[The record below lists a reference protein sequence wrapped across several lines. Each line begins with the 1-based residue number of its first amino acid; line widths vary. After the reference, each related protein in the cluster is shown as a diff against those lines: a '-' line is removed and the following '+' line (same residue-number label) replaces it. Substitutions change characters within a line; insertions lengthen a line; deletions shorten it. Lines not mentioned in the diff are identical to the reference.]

1 MGTIRYTAGN
11 LLESKQEALVNTV
24 NLEGYMGKGI
34 AYQFKKRFPENNKA
48 YIEAC
53 KNNNIGIGKVFPFK
67 EDGKIIINFPT
78 KDRWR
83 EKTKISYIEEGLE
96 SLKRLITDKGI
107 SSVAIPPLG
116 CGNGGLE
123 WSEVKPLIEERLK
136 ELKNVADILIYEP
149 TLNNPS
155 IKSKKQPVIT
165 LSSFLILACMKNL
178 RFADKVSMQKAVFI
192 LNLMAKNNFFEFSEY
207 KHGPYSY
214 GVEKAH
220 QVADEFLEY
229 HDLNRYDIADLN
241 TAVKAAYKTVA
252 GKKTEYYAPIMKKA
266 KGIWNKFKSPK
277 ELEIAATVLHI
288 VQNRGN
294 IDKNGVVEYF
304 LNGYPKEDASIFD
317 RDEILKNIDGLV
329 EDGVLQADIFGNL
342 KITI

>member
-53 KNNNIGIGKVFPFK
+53 KNNNIGIGKVFSFK

-83 EKTKISYIEEGLE
+83 EKTKISYIEKGLE
-96 SLKRLITDKGI
+96 SLKRLITDSGI

-155 IKSKKQPVIT
+155 VKSKKQPVIT

-220 QVADEFLEY
+220 QVADAFLEY
-229 HDLNRYDIADLN
+229 HDLNRYDITDLN

-252 GKKTEYYAPIMKKA
+252 GKKAEYYAPIMKKA
-266 KGIWNKFKSPK
+266 KRIWNSFKSAK

-288 VQNRGN
+288 IQNHGDV
-294 IDKNGVVEYF
+294 DKYDVVEYF
-304 LNGYPKEDASIFD
+304 LNRYPKEDASIFG
-317 RDEILKNIDGLV
+317 RDEILKNIDSLL
-329 EDGVLQADIFGNL
+329 EDGILQADIFGNL

>member
-53 KNNNIGIGKVFPFK
+53 KNNNIGIGKVFSFK

-96 SLKRLITDKGI
+96 SLKRLITDRGI

-155 IKSKKQPVIT
+155 VKSKKQPVIT

-178 RFADKVSMQKAVFI
+178 RFADKISMQKAVFI

-220 QVADEFLEY
+220 QVADAFLEY
-229 HDLNRYDIADLN
+229 HDLNRYDITDLN

-252 GKKTEYYAPIMKKA
+252 GKKAEYYAPIMKKA
-266 KGIWNKFKSPK
+266 KGIWNSFKSAK

-288 VQNRGN
+288 IQNHGDV
-294 IDKNGVVEYF
+294 DKYGVVEYF
-304 LNGYPKEDASIFD
+304 LNRYPKEDASIFG
-317 RDEILKNIDGLV
+317 RDEILKNIDSLL
-329 EDGVLQADIFGNL
+329 EDGILQADIFGNL

>member
-53 KNNNIGIGKVFPFK
+53 KNNNIGIGKVFSFK

-96 SLKRLITDKGI
+96 SLKHLITDKGI

-123 WSEVKPLIEERLK
+123 WREVKPLIEERLK

-149 TLNNPS
+149 TL
-155 IKSKKQPVIT
+155 IKSKNQPVIT

-178 RFADKVSMQKAVFI
+178 RFADKVSMQKAAFI
-192 LNLMAKNNFFEFSEY
+192 LNLAAKNNFFEFNEY
-207 KHGPYSY
+207 KHGPYSR
-214 GVEKAH
+214 GVEKARE
-220 QVADEFLEY
+220 VAEAFLEY
-229 HDLNRYDIADLN
+229 HGLDRYDAKDLNV
-241 TAVKAAYKTVA
+241 AVRAAYKTVA
-252 GKKTEYYAPIMKKA
+252 GEKTEYYVPIMKKA
-266 KGIWNKFKSPK
+266 REIWDRFKSPK

-288 VQNRGN
+288 IQNRDDV
-294 IDKNGVVEYF
+294 DKHSVADYF
-304 LNGYPKEDASIFD
+304 LNGYPKEDASKFG
-317 RDEILKNIDGLV
+317 RDEILENIDDLV
-329 EDGVLQADIFGNL
+329 KDGVLQADIFGNL
-342 KITI
+342 KIAI

>member
-1 MGTIRYTAGN
+1 M
-11 LLESKQEALVNTV
+11 
-24 NLEGYMGKGI
+24 
-34 AYQFKKRFPENNKA
+34 
-48 YIEAC
+48 
-53 KNNNIGIGKVFPFK
+53 
-67 EDGKIIINFPT
+67 
-78 KDRWR
+78 
-83 EKTKISYIEEGLE
+83 
-96 SLKRLITDKGI
+96 
-107 SSVAIPPLG
+107 AIPPLG

-155 IKSKKQPVIT
+155 VKSKKQPVIT

-220 QVADEFLEY
+220 QVADAFLEY
-229 HDLNRYDIADLN
+229 HDLNRYDITDLN

-252 GKKTEYYAPIMKKA
+252 GKKAEYYAPIMKKA
-266 KGIWNKFKSPK
+266 KGIWNSFKSAK

-288 VQNRGN
+288 IQNHGD
-294 IDKNGVVEYF
+294 IDKYGVVEYF
-304 LNGYPKEDASIFD
+304 LNRYPKEDASIFG
-317 RDEILKNIDGLV
+317 RDEILKNIDSLL
-329 EDGVLQADIFGNL
+329 EDGILQADIFGNL

>member
-1 MGTIRYTAGN
+1 MGTIRYAVGN

-48 YIEAC
+48 YIQAC
-53 KNNNIGIGKVFPFK
+53 KSNDIGIGKVFPFK

-123 WSEVKPLIEERLK
+123 WREVKPLIEERLK

-149 TLNNPS
+149 TL
-155 IKSKKQPVIT
+155 IKSKNQPVIT

-178 RFADKVSMQKAVFI
+178 KFKDKENIQQAVFI
-192 LNLMAKNNFFEFSEY
+192 LNLVAKNNFFEFGEY
-207 KHGPYSY
+207 KHRPYSR
-214 GVEKAH
+214 GVEKARE
-220 QVADEFLEY
+220 VAEAFLEY
-229 HDLNRYDIADLN
+229 HGLDRYDAKDLNV
-241 TAVKAAYKTVA
+241 AVRAAYKTVA
-252 GKKTEYYAPIMKKA
+252 GEKTEYYVPIMKKA
-266 KGIWNKFKSPK
+266 REIWDRFKSPK

-288 VQNRGN
+288 IQNRDDV
-294 IDKNGVVEYF
+294 DKHGVADYF
-304 LNGYPKEDASIFD
+304 LNGYPKEDASKFG
-317 RDEILKNIDGLV
+317 RDEILENIDGLV
-329 EDGVLQADIFGNL
+329 KDGVLQADIFGNL
-342 KITI
+342 KIAI

>member
-53 KNNNIGIGKVFPFK
+53 KNNNIGIGKVFSFK
-67 EDGKIIINFPT
+67 EDGKTIINFPT

-123 WSEVKPLIEERLK
+123 WREVKPLIEERLK

-155 IKSKKQPVIT
+155 IKSKNQPVIT

-178 RFADKVSMQKAVFI
+178 KFTDEANIQQAVFI

-207 KHGPYSY
+207 KHGPHSRV
-214 GVEKAH
+214 VEKAYE
-220 QVADEFLEY
+220 VAKVFLNY
-229 HDLNRYDIADLN
+229 HGLDRYKVEDLGK
-241 TAVKAAYKTVA
+241 AVRATYKTVA
-252 GKKTEYYAPIMKKA
+252 GEKTEYYVPIMKKA
-266 KGIWNKFKSPK
+266 REIWDRFKSPK

-288 VQNRGN
+288 IQNRDDV
-294 IDKNGVVEYF
+294 DKHGVADYF
-304 LNGYPKEDASIFD
+304 LNGYPKEDASKFG
-317 RDEILKNIDGLV
+317 RDEILENIDGLV
-329 EDGVLQADIFGNL
+329 KDGVLQADIFGNL
-342 KITI
+342 KIAI

>member
-11 LLESKQEALVNTV
+11 LLESNQEALVNTV

-53 KNNNIGIGKVFPFK
+53 KNNNIGIGKVFSFK

-96 SLKRLITDKGI
+96 SLKRLITDSGI

-155 IKSKKQPVIT
+155 VKSKKQPVIT

-220 QVADEFLEY
+220 QVADAFLEY
-229 HDLNRYDIADLN
+229 HDLNRYDITDLN

-252 GKKTEYYAPIMKKA
+252 GKKAEYYAPIMKKA
-266 KGIWNKFKSPK
+266 KGIWNNFKSAK

-288 VQNRGN
+288 IQNHGDV
-294 IDKNGVVEYF
+294 DKYGVVEYF
-304 LNGYPKEDASIFD
+304 LNRYPKEDASIFG
-317 RDEILKNIDGLV
+317 RDEILKNIDSLL
-329 EDGVLQADIFGNL
+329 EDGILQADIFGNL

>member
-1 MGTIRYTAGN
+1 MGTIRYAVGN

-48 YIEAC
+48 YIQAC
-53 KNNNIGIGKVFPFK
+53 KSNDIGIGKVFPFK

-96 SLKRLITDKGI
+96 SLKHLITDKGI

-123 WSEVKPLIEERLK
+123 WREVKPLIEERLK

-149 TLNNPS
+149 TL
-155 IKSKKQPVIT
+155 IKSKNQPVIT

-178 RFADKVSMQKAVFI
+178 RFADKVSMQKAAFI
-192 LNLMAKNNFFEFSEY
+192 LNLAAKNNFFEFNEY
-207 KHGPYSY
+207 KHGPYSR
-214 GVEKAH
+214 GVEKARE
-220 QVADEFLEY
+220 VAEAFLEY
-229 HDLNRYDIADLN
+229 HGLDRYDAKDLNV
-241 TAVKAAYKTVA
+241 AVRAAYKTVA
-252 GKKTEYYAPIMKKA
+252 GEKTEYYVPIMKKA
-266 KGIWNKFKSPK
+266 REIWDRFKSPK

-288 VQNRGN
+288 IQNRDDV
-294 IDKNGVVEYF
+294 DKHSVADYF
-304 LNGYPKEDASIFD
+304 LNGYPKEDASKFG
-317 RDEILKNIDGLV
+317 RDEILENIDDLV
-329 EDGVLQADIFGNL
+329 KDGVLQADIFGNL
-342 KITI
+342 KIAI

>member
-53 KNNNIGIGKVFPFK
+53 KNNNIGIGKVFSFK

-83 EKTKISYIEEGLE
+83 EKTKIRYIEEGLE
-96 SLKRLITDKGI
+96 SLKRAIADRGI

-123 WSEVKPLIEERLK
+123 WNEVRPLIEDRLRDIK
-136 ELKNVADILIYEP
+136 EAVDILIYVP
-149 TLNNPS
+149 MLGKLS
-155 IKSKKQPVIT
+155 AKSKNQPKIT

-178 RFADKVSMQKAVFI
+178 RFTDKISMQKAVFI
-192 LNLMAKNNFFEFSEY
+192 LNLMAKNNFFEFVEY
-207 KHGPYSY
+207 KHGPYSH
-214 GVEKAH
+214 GVEKAYET
-220 QVADEFLEY
+220 AEAFLEY
-229 HDLNRYDIADLN
+229 HCLDRYKVEDLGK
-241 TAVKAAYKTVA
+241 AVRAAYKTVA
-252 GKKTEYYAPIMKKA
+252 GEKTEYYAPIMKKA
-266 KGIWNKFKSPK
+266 KGIWNSFKNAK

-288 VQNRGN
+288 IQNRGD
-294 IDKNGVVEYF
+294 IDKYGVIEYF
-304 LNGYPKEDASIFD
+304 LNEYPKEDASIFG
-317 RDEILKNIDGLV
+317 RDEILKNIDGLMK
-329 EDGVLQADIFGNL
+329 DGVLQADIFGNL
-342 KITI
+342 KIAI